1 MIKYEHNTLVL
12 DASQNKH
19 DQKAI
24 NDFLEYAVGNERNRI
39 LRELKELEQRLDE
52 TRTPLY
58 THHKMFKMVRSIVN
72 GL

>member
-12 DASQNKH
+12 DSSHNKH

-24 NDFLEYAVGNERNRI
+24 NDFLEYAVANERNRI
-39 LRELKELEQRLDE
+39 LRELKELEKRLDD

-58 THHKMFKMVRSIVN
+58 THNKMFRMVKGIVN
-72 GL
+72 GI